1 MYSRPSRASVFK
13 VEPLVIIDNDA
24 SNTHTVIVATGRDR
38 PALLH
43 DLTRAL
49 FDLSLSVAHAR
60 IAAYGERA
68 VDVFY
73 VKDLFGLKIT
83 NKNKL
88 EQVRLRVLAALSG
101 DQDQADTGPGPVTAR
116 QKAAAAAG
124 AS

>member
-1 MYSRPSRASVFK
+1 MRVRRELAGRPERQPSRASVFK

-24 SNTHTVIVATGRDR
+24 SNTHTVIEATGRDR

-60 IAAYGERA
+60 IATYGERA

-83 NKNKL
+83 NKIKL
-88 EQVRLRVLAALSG
+88 EQVRPWPAHSFHRSISSSN
-101 DQDQADTGPGPVTAR
+101 R
-116 QKAAAAAG
+116 I
-124 AS
+124 